1 MVEAV
6 QVLDQKVGTMNYR
19 CFHRCVDRLQHGD
32 SGYDQATNDANIEHA
47 ERALQQA
54 AQQYAH
60 VTTMV
65 HKCTASV
72 GDQIYYSKWVGSA
85 MLSEVHRACRPV
97 LYGALTRLPRQV
109 PELFDMKLIAAREAI
124 DIAQAWEPFGSY
136 DDAVASS
143 DGGFEAVFGVRS
155 TESQPQQIQPEPQP
169 PKPQP
174 AEPQPELQVPAQL
187 PPSVQPE
194 MTELKDAELISR
206 LSRLRAVNTFAR

>member
-1 MVEAV
+1 M
-6 QVLDQKVGTMNYR
+6 
-19 CFHRCVDRLQHGD
+19 
-32 SGYDQATNDANIEHA
+32 
-47 ERALQQA
+47 
-54 AQQYAH
+54 
-60 VTTMV
+60 
-65 HKCTASV
+65 
-72 GDQIYYSKWVGSA
+72 
-85 MLSEVHRACRPV
+85 
-97 LYGALTRLPRQV
+97 RLPRQV

-143 DGGFEAVFGVRS
+143 DGGFEAVFGERS

-169 PKPQP
+169 
-174 AEPQPELQVPAQL
+174 EPQPELQVPAQL